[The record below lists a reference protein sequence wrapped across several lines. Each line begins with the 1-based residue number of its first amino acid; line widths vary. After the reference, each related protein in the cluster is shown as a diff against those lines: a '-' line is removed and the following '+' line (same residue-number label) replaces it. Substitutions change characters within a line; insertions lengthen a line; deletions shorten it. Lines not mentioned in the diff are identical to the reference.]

1 MQNFG
6 RVSLG
11 GDEGSRK
18 TMQEDREAASVYWQS
33 TLAGCQ
39 AISFPTL
46 PPAVQQPVTEATTT
60 YQCPP
65 LVKRPSDVTIST
77 IVYGAWAIVASYY
90 TNVDDVVFG
99 TTITGRKAH
108 VNGVEAMFEPDTA
121 IVPVRVCIRDNAT
134 VSCFLHDLQQQEV
147 QLILHE
153 QTGLEQIAK
162 VSADAKRACHFQTL
176 LVLQPASGKRGKET
190 IGERHS
196 QSKLQEFMKFALVV
210 QCVLDT
216 EGIRITASFD
226 LRVLDQWN
234 VDKMLHQFSFV
245 MLQLAGADEDAKIA
259 TIDAVTPE
267 DRQQLWEWNRDI
279 PPTTERCIHDLFTEQ
294 ARARPTAPAICA
306 WDGEMTYGELDALSS
321 RLAGHLV
328 ELGVKPEVIV
338 PLCFE
343 KSMWT
348 VVAMLAVL
356 KAGGAFAPLDPE
368 HPARRHEIFR
378 QTKARVVLASE
389 RHTSLCKRDGRAVV
403 TVNKASAYQLLSEAS
418 ERRVHPN
425 VQPGNAAYIIFT
437 SGSTG
442 SPKGVVMEHQ
452 AIATSSLGHG
462 EALGFTQDT
471 RALQFAS
478 YTFDA
483 CIAEIWTTLIHGGC
497 TCVPSERDRRNSLSE
512 AISRMSA
519 TWAILTPTVARLL
532 DRHEISPLS
541 TLALGGEMV
550 RSTDWDIWE
559 GHVRLIHAYG
569 PTECCVFSN
578 ACFDVNASRS
588 AVIGKSIA
596 SVSWVVNPDDHHRL
610 APLGSVGE
618 LLVEGPILA
627 RGYLDDVEKTAAAFI
642 CDPAWLLEI
651 GRRGRLYKTGDLVRY
666 NADGDLVYMG
676 RKDGQVKIRGQRVE
690 LGEIEHHVREFM
702 PTVEQMAA
710 EVIMPGNK
718 KDKAVVAVFVQ
729 QDNVLTEGG
738 LVARA
743 FFPTKVDEQ
752 LSERLPNY
760 MVPGVYIELA
770 KLPTT
775 T

>member
-11 GDEGSRK
+11 GDEGSTK

-121 IVPVRVCIRDNAT
+121 IVP
-134 VSCFLHDLQQQEV
+134 QQEV

-190 IGERHS
+190 DEGGEIEGSYRVSTETIGERHS

-226 LRVLDQWN
+226 PRVLDQWN

-343 KSMWT
+343 KSIWT

-356 KAGGAFAPLDPE
+356 KAGGAFLLLDSSLPRE
-368 HPARRHEIFR
+368 RLKLMCR
-378 QTKARVVLASE
+378 KVSGSLALS
-389 RHTSLCKRDGRAVV
+389 SQ
-403 TVNKASAYQLLSEAS
+403 ASALVIEDL
-418 ERRVHPN
+418 V
-425 VQPGNAAYIIFT
+425 
-437 SGSTG
+437 STLVIVNRD
-442 SPKGVVMEHQ
+442 S
-452 AIATSSLGHG
+452 ICRTSSH
-462 EALGFTQDT
+462 
-471 RALQFAS
+471 AS
-478 YTFDA
+478 L
-483 CIAEIWTTLIHGGC
+483 TT
-497 TCVPSERDRRNSLSE
+497 
-512 AISRMSA
+512 
-519 TWAILTPTVARLL
+519 
-532 DRHEISPLS
+532 
-541 TLALGGEMV
+541 
-550 RSTDWDIWE
+550 
-559 GHVRLIHAYG
+559 
-569 PTECCVFSN
+569 
-578 ACFDVNASRS
+578 
-588 AVIGKSIA
+588 
-596 SVSWVVNPDDHHRL
+596 
-610 APLGSVGE
+610 
-618 LLVEGPILA
+618 
-627 RGYLDDVEKTAAAFI
+627 
-642 CDPAWLLEI
+642 
-651 GRRGRLYKTGDLVRY
+651 
-666 NADGDLVYMG
+666 
-676 RKDGQVKIRGQRVE
+676 
-690 LGEIEHHVREFM
+690 
-702 PTVEQMAA
+702 TVE
-710 EVIMPGNK
+710 
-718 KDKAVVAVFVQ
+718 
-729 QDNVLTEGG
+729 T
-738 LVARA
+738 R
-743 FFPTKVDEQ
+743 
-752 LSERLPNY
+752 
-760 MVPGVYIELA
+760 
-770 KLPTT
+770 
-775 T
+775 

>member
-6 RVSLG
+6 RVSLD
-11 GDEGSRK
+11 GDEGSTK

-46 PPAVQQPVTEATTT
+46 PPAVQQPVAEATTT

-65 LVKRPSDVTIST
+65 LVKRPSDITIST
-77 IVYGAWAIVASYY
+77 VVYGAWAIVASYY

-99 TTITGRKAH
+99 TTITGRKTH
-108 VNGVEAMFEPDTA
+108 VNGVEAMFEPDTD
-121 IVPVRVCIRDNAT
+121 IVP
-134 VSCFLHDLQQQEV
+134 QQEV

-196 QSKLQEFMKFALVV
+196 QSNLQEFMEFALVV

-226 LRVLDQWN
+226 PRVLDQWN

-245 MLQLAGADEDAKIA
+245 MSQLAGTDEDTKIA

-328 ELGVKPEVIV
+328 DLGVKPEVVV

-356 KAGGAFAPLDPE
+356 KAGGAFLLLDPSLPRE
-368 HPARRHEIFR
+368 RLKLMCR
-378 QTKARVVLASE
+378 KVSGSLALS
-389 RHTSLCKRDGRAVV
+389 SQ
-403 TVNKASAYQLLSEAS
+403 ASALVIDDLVSTLVIVNRDSICRTSSHAS
-418 ERRVHPN
+418 LTTTVR
-425 VQPGNAAYIIFT
+425 PGNTAYVIFT

-442 SPKGVVMEHQ
+442 EPKGCRVEHQ
-452 AIATSSLGHG
+452 AACSSAVSHGHILGIQ
-462 EALGFTQDT
+462 ANT
-471 RALQFAS
+471 RTLQFAS
-478 YTFDA
+478 YSFAVSLLELLTNF
-483 CIAEIWTTLIHGGC
+483 IHGGC
-497 TCVPSERDRRNSLSE
+497 ICILSEEERRMSLGSAMSRMRVSWACFTSTVLGLITPDSVPSLDVVCVGGDPIRRSQIVQWEARVHLRQSYGSSE
-512 AISRMSA
+512 TAGAVSSTMITSTSTNKDIGRAI
-519 TWAILTPTVARLL
+519 TGVFWIVDPNDHKRLL
-532 DRHEISPLS
+532 PIGAVGEVLIEGP
-541 TLALGGEMV
+541 ALGREYI
-550 RSTDWDIWE
+550 DE
-559 GHVRLIHAYG
+559 A
-569 PTECCVFSN
+569 
-578 ACFDVNASRS
+578 
-588 AVIGKSIA
+588 
-596 SVSWVVNPDDHHRL
+596 
-610 APLGSVGE
+610 
-618 LLVEGPILA
+618 
-627 RGYLDDVEKTAAAFI
+627 EKTAASFI
-642 CDPAWLLEI
+642 EAPAWRASF
-651 GRRGRLYKTGDLVRY
+651 GQNKRSNRLYKTGDLARY
-666 NADGDLVYMG
+666 KKDGSVELIG
-676 RKDGQVKIRGQRVE
+676 RKDNQVKLRGQRIE
-690 LGEIEHHVREFM
+690 LGEIEHQVR
-702 PTVEQMAA
+702 
-710 EVIMPGNK
+710 
-718 KDKAVVAVFVQ
+718 KAKSGVKEVVAELIRPRDSVDDLLACFIVLDDNPDIEMDENEENTKYKTNTQKALQQVQ
-729 QDNVLTEGG
+729 ESTSSTIN
-738 LVARA
+738 
-743 FFPTKVDEQ
+743 
-752 LSERLPNY
+752 
-760 MVPGVYIELA
+760 MVW
-770 KLPTT
+770 KD
-775 T
+775 